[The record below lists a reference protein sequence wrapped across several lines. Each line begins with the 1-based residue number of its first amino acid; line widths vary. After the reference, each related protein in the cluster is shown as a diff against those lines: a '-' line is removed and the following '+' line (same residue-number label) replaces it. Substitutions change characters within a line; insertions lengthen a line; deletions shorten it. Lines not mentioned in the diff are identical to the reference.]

1 MTSNP
6 ETYAIGELYLIDIDI
21 EVGHLRAMRTTD
33 STLPWVAEDG
43 ALYADEAV
51 NVIRRLIVTDP
62 GEEVATGPEIDL
74 SNVEGGYVEI
84 DGRGWVP
91 IFEYEQAIGA
101 TTEAADRLAAL
112 TKAAEFTRSDG
123 TAPFKLSQSPEQA
136 QTRRVID
143 AAKWVLT
150 GE

>member
-6 ETYAIGELYLIDIDI
+6 SPYNMGEMYLIDIDG
-21 EVGHLRAMRTTD
+21 EHLRAMRTTD
-33 STLPWVAEDG
+33 TALPWVAEDG
-43 ALYADEAV
+43 ALYADEY
-51 NVIRRLIVTDP
+51 NVVRRLVVIDP
-62 GEEVATGPEIDL
+62 GEEQEIVGPEVDL
-74 SNVEGGYVEI
+74 SNIEGGYVEI
-84 DGRGWVP
+84 DGLGWVP
-91 IFEYEQAIGA
+91 IAEYEKVAAA

-112 TKAAEFTRSDG
+112 TKASEFTRSDG
-123 TAPFKLSQSPEQA
+123 TAPFKLSQTPEHA